1 MLFKERNHMDTLEK
15 ELNLTFPSIYK
26 KFYLECLKAVPKALV
41 GTDLFHDKHELKEW
55 ALELLEEDDAEI
67 FLTEKDVVFMMH
79 QGYMFWYFK
88 ADGAK
93 NPNVYSY
100 REMSLKPNLVTDLK
114 TFLSEYPNEK
124 KDN

>member
-1 MLFKERNHMDTLEK
+1 MKKLDALEK
-15 ELNLTFPSIYK
+15 EGHLIFPSIYK
-26 KFYLECLKAVPKALV
+26 AFYLECLKAVPKGLV
-41 GTDLFHDKHELKEW
+41 GTDLYYNRKELNQW

-100 REMSLKPNLVTDLK
+100 REMSLKPTLVTDLK